1 MSELSD
7 KDFQEVINMLQRK
20 IKNTIKAKNSQK
32 TTKKQTW
39 TTNEEG
45 VMKRNQK
52 DIIELYN
59 NQNKRLIVRL
69 ISSVKNTDE
78 AVSDFGINKFIQME
92 QLIKQSKSNK

>member
-7 KDFQEVINMLQRK
+7 KDFQEVIINMLQRK
-20 IKNTIKAKNSQK
+20 IKNTIKAKNSEK

-52 DIIELYN
+52 DIIELTIT
-59 NQNKRLIVRL
+59 R
-69 ISSVKNTDE
+69 
-78 AVSDFGINKFIQME
+78 
-92 QLIKQSKSNK
+92 IKD